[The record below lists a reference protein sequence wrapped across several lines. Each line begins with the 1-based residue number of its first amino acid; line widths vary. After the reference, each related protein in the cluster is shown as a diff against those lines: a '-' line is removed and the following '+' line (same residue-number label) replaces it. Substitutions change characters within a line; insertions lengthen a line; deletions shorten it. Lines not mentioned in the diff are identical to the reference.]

1 MRKAKIVCTIGP
13 ASDSPTVLDQLIE
26 SGMDAAARAGGR
38 GGRIRSTRSVR
49 PAEWGGGRVPVEG
62 LNDAKTLLA
71 DCFSILLAT
80 PVDPPGSCVLGFVL
94 CRLAP

>member
-1 MRKAKIVCTIGP
+1 M
-13 ASDSPTVLDQLIE
+13 
-26 SGMDAAARAGGR
+26 
-38 GGRIRSTRSVR
+38 
-49 PAEWGGGRVPVEG
+49 EG